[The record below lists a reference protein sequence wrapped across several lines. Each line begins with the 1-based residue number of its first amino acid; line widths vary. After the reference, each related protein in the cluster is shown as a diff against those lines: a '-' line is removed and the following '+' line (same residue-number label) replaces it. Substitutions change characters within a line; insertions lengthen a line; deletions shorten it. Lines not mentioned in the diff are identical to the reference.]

1 MAEWDRLPQ
10 ESDSA
15 FAAFVIYRTLPPDE
29 RSIKQTRILRDGEDK
44 GNRNKR
50 QFDQWASKFSWA
62 DRVAAWD
69 IHQDKKFQREH
80 TNVIQRDKQRIL
92 SRAYKMMDL
101 GSELIDK
108 AEIHNMTAAEARKK
122 MNVAVQLV
130 TGGSKMVMD
139 VMGLSES
146 QQNTIINAEEGEIAI
161 LINQFHQVG
170 GFNTPATGE
179 VVSTNS

>member
-1 MAEWDRLPQ
+1 
-10 ESDSA
+10 
-15 FAAFVIYRTLPPDE
+15 
-29 RSIKQTRILRDGEDK
+29 
-44 GNRNKR
+44 
-50 QFDQWASKFSWA
+50 
-62 DRVAAWD
+62 
-69 IHQDKKFQREH
+69 
-80 TNVIQRDKQRIL
+80 
-92 SRAYKMMDL
+92 MMDL

-139 VMGLSES
+139 AMGLSES
-146 QQNTIINAEEGEIAI
+146 QQNTLISADESEVAI

-179 VVSTNS
+179 GVSSDG

>member
-15 FAAFVIYRTLPPDE
+15 FAAFVIYRSMPPTD
-29 RSIKQTRILRDGEDK
+29 RSIKQVPIIRDGEAK
-44 GNRNKR
+44 RGRNTR
-50 QFDQWASKFSWA
+50 QFDQWASKFSWT

-69 IHQDKKFQREH
+69 IYQDKKYQKEH

-92 SRAYKMMDL
+92 RRAYKMMDL

-139 VMGLSES
+139 VMGLSET
-146 QQNTIINAEEGEIAI
+146 QQNTLINAEEGEIAI

-170 GFNTPATGE
+170 GFNPPATGE
-179 VVSTNS
+179 VVSSDS